1 MNKKLLH
8 KSIMESLSK
17 TLGKT
22 LNEGAGAGYDVTFEG
37 LNVNTIKVGKYE
49 LKDND
54 RIVRFTA
61 TLGKS
66 IVEWKAI
73 GYYDG
78 VTSDGVYYNDHLA
91 EEFDDLQ
98 KTVEGGTLSG
108 YVYLDDVENRKPSWD
123 SSKVDKKDVYNFI
136 KSWLTDFSF
145 TTMYGAGWIHA
156 NLPDPMIFENI
167 EIEDNYSSTYVFI
180 DTIEINAPEIAETI
194 NWYFANYLDFDK
206 IYGDELDE
214 SVKSKKAKHINESFT
229 MDRELQ
235 SILRNFRM
243 NIDMEKFGEIAYNE
257 ELDELEPSLQRIIS
271 LYDPYVEE
279 IIGELQY
286 PDANI
291 TYNHIVRMA
300 EDNERRTG
308 TEANMVVNFLEEL
321 YAWCSQHGLE
331 KSALRESVKIKTKKK
346 SVTEDLT
353 KADKEDAE
361 SKMDKWHEG
370 KRNQNVK
377 ACSTDKLIMNL
388 GICKRKGY
396 DSEAQ
401 QIQDELDSRGI
412 NESQLFE
419 GEVAEHNFGPE
430 FDEVIEHVKN
440 GTVDTE
446 KDSEILFNA
455 LVPGNGQAESV
466 GGELLRAAERIAY
479 RYYNDGDRTGEGYGR
494 ETVNPAVRY
503 MKENVPTTSP
513 LCSIV
518 RDFYRFIDYGCDVSD
533 EEYEFMVMQL
543 LKLTVIHIVEN
554 KLWNVPN
561 QEDMHDYKDPDV
573 DVDRGDDYDDDGYWG
588 DDRW

>member
-8 KSIMESLSK
+8 KSIMESVSK
-17 TLGKT
+17 SLGKT

-37 LNVNTIKVGKYE
+37 LNVNTIKVGKYD
-49 LKDND
+49 LKGND

-78 VTSDGVYYNDHLA
+78 VTSDGVYYDDHLV

-98 KTVEGGTLSG
+98 KTVEGGQLSG
-108 YVYLDDVENRKPSWD
+108 YVYLDDVENGKPSWD
-123 SSKVDKKDVYNFI
+123 SSEVDKDDVYNFI
-136 KSWLTDFSF
+136 KKWLTDFSF
-145 TTMYGAGWIHA
+145 TTMYGGGWVHV
-156 NLPDPMIFENI
+156 NLQNPMIFEDI

-180 DTIEINAPEIAETI
+180 DTIEIDAPEITETI
-194 NWYFANYLDFDK
+194 NWYFANYPDFDQ
-206 IYGDELDE
+206 IYGDDLDE
-214 SVKSKKAKHINESFT
+214 SLKYKKDKHINESFT
-229 MDRELQ
+229 MVRELQ
-235 SILRNFRM
+235 SILRKFRIF
-243 NIDMEKFGEIAYNE
+243 IDMDRFGEIAYNDEDE
-257 ELDELEPSLQRIIS
+257 ELDPSLQRIIS
-271 LYDPYVEE
+271 QYDQYVEDV
-279 IIGELQY
+279 IGKLQY
-286 PDANI
+286 PDASI
-291 TYNHIVRMA
+291 TYNHIVQMA

-308 TEANMVVNFLEEL
+308 TEADMVVDFLEKL
-321 YAWCSQHGLE
+321 YIWCLKHGLE
-331 KSALRESVKIKTKKK
+331 KATLRESAKIKTKKK
-346 SVTEDLT
+346 SVTEDLS

-370 KRNQNVK
+370 KRKQNVK

-419 GEVAEHNFGPE
+419 GEVAEHNYGPE

-440 GTVDTE
+440 GTVNADN
-446 KDSEILFNA
+446 DSEILFDA
-455 LVPGNGQAESV
+455 LVPGTGHAESL

-479 RYYNDGDRTGEGYGR
+479 RYYNDGDMAGEGYGR

-503 MKENVPTTSP
+503 MKFAVRPSVSP
-513 LCSIV
+513 LYGIV
-518 RDFYRFIDYGCDVSD
+518 NDFYRFIDYGCNVNDQK
-533 EEYEFMVMQL
+533 YEIMVMDL
-543 LKLTVIHIVEN
+543 LKYTVIHIVEN
-554 KLWNVPN
+554 KLWDVPN
-561 QEDMHDYKDPDV
+561 HDDMLDFRDSDV
-573 DVDRGDDYDDDGYWG
+573 DVDRRYDWEDDDY
-588 DDRW
+588 

>member
-8 KSIMESLSK
+8 KSIMESVSK
-17 TLGKT
+17 SLGKT

-37 LNVNTIKVGKYE
+37 LNVNTIKVGNYD

-78 VTSDGVYYNDHLA
+78 VTSDGVYYDDHLV

-98 KTVEGGTLSG
+98 KTVEGGQLSG
-108 YVYLDDVENRKPSWD
+108 YVYLDDVENGKPSWD
-123 SSKVDKKDVYNFI
+123 SSEVDKDDVYNFI
-136 KSWLTDFSF
+136 KEWLTDFSF
-145 TTMYGAGWIHA
+145 TTMYGAGWSHV
-156 NLPDPMIFENI
+156 NLQNPMVFEDI
-167 EIEDNYSSTYVFI
+167 EIEDNYSSIYVFI
-180 DTIEINAPEIAETI
+180 DTIEIDAPEIAETI
-194 NWYFANYLDFDK
+194 NWYFANYLDFDQ
-206 IYGDELDE
+206 IYGDDLDE
-214 SVKSKKAKHINESFT
+214 SI
-229 MDRELQ
+229 
-235 SILRNFRM
+235 
-243 NIDMEKFGEIAYNE
+243 
-257 ELDELEPSLQRIIS
+257 
-271 LYDPYVEE
+271 
-279 IIGELQY
+279 
-286 PDANI
+286 
-291 TYNHIVRMA
+291 
-300 EDNERRTG
+300 
-308 TEANMVVNFLEEL
+308 
-321 YAWCSQHGLE
+321 
-331 KSALRESVKIKTKKK
+331 KIKTKKK

-353 KADKEDAE
+353 KADKDDAE

-370 KRNQNVK
+370 KRKQNVK

-419 GEVAEHNFGPE
+419 GEVAEHNYGPE

-446 KDSEILFNA
+446 NDSEILFDA
-455 LVPGNGQAESV
+455 LVPGSGHADTL

-479 RYYNDGDRTGEGYGR
+479 RYYNDGDMAGEGYGR

-503 MKENVPTTSP
+503 MKFAVRPRTSQ
-513 LCSIV
+513 LYGIV
-518 RDFYRFIDYGCDVSD
+518 NDFYRFIDYGCNVNDKK
-533 EEYEFMVMQL
+533 YELMVMDL
-543 LKLTVIHIVEN
+543 LKYTVIHIVEN
-554 KLWNVPN
+554 KLWDVPN
-561 QEDMHDYKDPDV
+561 QDDMHDFRDPDA
-573 DVDRGDDYDDDGYWG
+573 DVDRRNDWEDDDY
-588 DDRW
+588 